1 MSNFN
6 QVSYYTLNKSLK
18 FILHCN
24 NNKHQLI
31 NGLPCL
37 DKPSFVFSLL
47 KPRRKY
53 KKWFIIILPV
63 KLQCHKKWFIIILP
77 VKLQCHKKWF
87 IFILPV
93 KLQCHKK
100 WFIII
105 LPVKCHYWLTI
116 VILIP
121 VYLYSCC
128 LCWYR
133 DCWYSA
139 NTICVFILFFVLLY

>member
-31 NGLPCL
+31 NDLPCL

-63 KLQCHKKWFIIILP
+63 KLQCH
-77 VKLQCHKKWF
+77 
-87 IFILPV
+87 
-93 KLQCHKK
+93 
-100 WFIII
+100 
-105 LPVKCHYWLTI
+105 YWLTI
-116 VILIP
+116 VILIF

-128 LCWYR
+128 FYWYTETI
-133 DCWYSA
+133 DTQSIPSVFSYYSLYYFIKI
-139 NTICVFILFFVLLY
+139 TWSFRFDVLVFFFFFFVFF

>member
-1 MSNFN
+1 MNNFN

-31 NGLPCL
+31 NDLPCL

-63 KLQCHKKWFIIILP
+63 NFSVITDWLLWYWSLSICIAVVFADTQRLLILSQYRLCFHIIL
-77 VKLQCHKKWF
+77 C
-87 IFILPV
+87 
-93 KLQCHKK
+93 
-100 WFIII
+100 II
-105 LPVKCHYWLTI
+105 LLRLPGRLDLMCCFFSSSSSFFFK
-116 VILIP
+116 IL
-121 VYLYSCC
+121 
-128 LCWYR
+128 
-133 DCWYSA
+133 
-139 NTICVFILFFVLLY
+139 LL

>member
-1 MSNFN
+1 MNNFN

-31 NGLPCL
+31 NDLPCL

-63 KLQCHKKWFIIILP
+63 KLQCH
-77 VKLQCHKKWF
+77 
-87 IFILPV
+87 
-93 KLQCHKK
+93 
-100 WFIII
+100 
-105 LPVKCHYWLTI
+105 YWLTI

-128 LCWYR
+128 FYWYR
-133 DCWYSA
+133 DYL
-139 NTICVFILFFVLLY
+139 ILSQYRLCFHIILCIILLRLPGRLDLMCCFFSSSSFFLKILLL